1 MNTKTVKPTYAF
13 ETRQRSLAPVAT
25 TFQGRAVPMGGF
37 TPVGT
42 GTPVAKPMG
51 GSSAPWHTAIALGT
65 TTDPRLRRTSP
76 L

>member
-1 MNTKTVKPTYAF
+1 MNTKTVNPTYAF
-13 ETRQRSLAPVAT
+13 ETRQRSLAPVVT
-25 TFQGRAVPMGGF
+25 TFQGRSVSMRGF

-42 GTPVAKPMG
+42 GAPVAKLVG
-51 GSSAPWHTAIALGT
+51 GISAPGHTAIALGT